1 MKTIL
6 ATLALA
12 LTGGVMQVLAQ
23 SALKNN
29 GATESNNLSKKAA
42 QDAVLAFIKAGDD
55 RNIVA
60 LEKLIHENFRA
71 LAHPPGTTIV
81 QPVIESR
88 AHYLTLIQEG
98 KIGGKPRTVS
108 LQSADVWT
116 NTAIVRVEME
126 STELHFSST
135 FSLFYAPETGWQ
147 IVHDLVELQAKGS

>member
-6 ATLALA
+6 ATIVLAF
-12 LTGGVMQVLAQ
+12 TGGVMQVLAQ
-23 SALKNN
+23 SAPKNN
-29 GATESNNLSKKAA
+29 GTTESTAVNKKAA
-42 QDAVLAFIKAGDD
+42 QDAVLAFIKAGDEA
-55 RNIVA
+55 NIAA

-81 QPVIESR
+81 KPVIESR

-108 LQSADVWT
+108 LQSVDVWN
-116 NTAIVRVEME
+116 NTAIVRLEME

-147 IVHDLVELQAKGS
+147 LVHDLVELQAKRN